1 MSDDHL
7 EKIAG
12 EMGLGPYAND
22 FWRLIILGS
31 DQNRYGVISEP

>member
-1 MSDDHL
+1 MTIL

-12 EMGLGPYAND
+12 EMGLGPYANYLR
-22 FWRLIILGS
+22 RLIILGS